1 MIQGGSTAGDALT
14 INGNIKKQQPKA
26 KWLANKPTF
35 NKKSCGFNVQLFHI
49 KFNVDVVLL
58 FAQPP
63 IIQIFLRIT
72 NVDEKEESP

>member
-49 KFNVDVVLL
+49 KLM
-58 FAQPP
+58 
-63 IIQIFLRIT
+63 
-72 NVDEKEESP
+72 